1 MKKSIYEVVV
11 IYCDGEVRPVYGYP
25 FMTRVR
31 AEKTAT
37 ELNRLEDFLH
47 GKREVKYS
55 IRKYLGIGHMT
66 THVSIN
72 DYARWNG

>member
-31 AEKTAT
+31 AKKTAT
-37 ELNRLEDFLH
+37 KLNRLEDFLH
-47 GKREVKYS
+47 ERKEVKFS
-55 IRKYLGIGHMT
+55 ARKACDVDVVPTKHIQ
-66 THVSIN
+66 IN
-72 DYARWNG
+72 DYARW